1 MKGFG
6 GMQQLM
12 KQANQMQ
19 AKMKKLQEELSLREF
34 EGTSGGGG
42 VRVTATGGNLIKS
55 VTISPDVFSA
65 GDVEMLQDMVASA
78 TNDALKNAKET
89 VDKEMSKVTGGLN
102 IPGMF

>member
-42 VRVTATGGNLIKS
+42 VRVTAIGGNLIKS